1 MENLRSILQ
10 YPMAEV
16 QEQLNLFVH
25 SADGYENK
33 LKLYFALLTIISESS
48 ALMRTIDI
56 NDFLEKVRNLLDDVN
71 SEKSELA
78 REYHIQFFQD
88 KEIATVLADNG
99 AGHLLELQQSVSKA
113 LDEFERLLRT
123 IVQTREQLPI
133 GKQMEQ
139 ENG

>member
-1 MENLRSILQ
+1 MDNLNSILQ

-16 QEQLNLFVH
+16 QEQLNAFVH

-33 LKLYFALLTIISESS
+33 LKLYFALLTLISESS

-71 SEKSELA
+71 TENSELA

-99 AGHLLELQQSVSKA
+99 AGRLLEIQQSVSKA
-113 LDEFERLLRT
+113 LEEFESLLRT
-123 IVQTREQLPI
+123 IVETREQLPI

-139 ENG
+139 EHV